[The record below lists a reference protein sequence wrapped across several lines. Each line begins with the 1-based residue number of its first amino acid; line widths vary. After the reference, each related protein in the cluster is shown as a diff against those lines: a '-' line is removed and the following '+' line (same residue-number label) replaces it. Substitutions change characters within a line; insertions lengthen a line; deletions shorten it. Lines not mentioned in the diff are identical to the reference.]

1 MNATRKPRVATEI
14 VYQKAYWLTG
24 LTVTRQTTCS
34 LCNDCYCA
42 VTNNSKASQRVHK
55 FGVRPAGW
63 SSEALTALFAV
74 EYFLRD
80 VVPQLSDILPLPRII
95 SLLDGSWLF
104 SAPGLSA
111 QLEAAGDAAR
121 VGGVAQFRAA
131 WSSVDLWDQGTDQH
145 WEQLVANHSQTV
157 HAMLG
162 KAEPARRRGGQVGAD
177 PAVSR
182 AM

>member
-55 FGVRPAGW
+55 
-63 SSEALTALFAV
+63 
-74 EYFLRD
+74 
-80 VVPQLSDILPLPRII
+80 
-95 SLLDGSWLF
+95 
-104 SAPGLSA
+104 
-111 QLEAAGDAAR
+111 
-121 VGGVAQFRAA
+121 
-131 WSSVDLWDQGTDQH
+131 
-145 WEQLVANHSQTV
+145 
-157 HAMLG
+157 
-162 KAEPARRRGGQVGAD
+162 GGQVGAD

-182 AM
+182 AMQGAARLRDQLLVGGRVGNRIAFYSSDLRRGMGLWNVEKERSLRPGVPDNLCSQHASHFQLKI